1 MARPFVIIRWT
12 TIILQDLLSIMRTPA
27 VKSDL
32 KRRKEVAELQAQM
45 AADRAEEVATQKQ
58 EETTAVHTLQNQDED
73 RYHKALFPSI
83 SPLKAAMYF
92 GQDADQLGRW
102 RLFISGRAC
111 SWCLSIVYSSSF
123 FLGRQ

>member
-1 MARPFVIIRWT
+1 
-12 TIILQDLLSIMRTPA
+12 
-27 VKSDL
+27 
-32 KRRKEVAELQAQM
+32 M
-45 AADRAEEVATQKQ
+45 AAERAEEVTAQKQ
-58 EETTAVHTLQNQDED
+58 EEATAVQTLQNVDED

-111 SWCLSIVYSSSF
+111 P
-123 FLGRQ
+123 